1 MKISMNK
8 NSIVEVIAENPNSII
23 AKIQLFLNNPQNER
37 IVVLVEGVDDRKFF
51 SKFFDENTTQIE
63 CCDGCKNV
71 VCVFEKLNPRY
82 EEYMIAIKDADY
94 DILEGKTYTYTNFF
108 LTDCHDLE
116 MMILHNSCVE
126 NNLCAECSLSTD
138 SGIVKTVLED
148 IKSLSYLRW
157 YNEKNQKGL
166 ELKQILCNLYKGSNA
181 LDCETCLCMI
191 EKDKGKGVLNK
202 SDLLSFKSKCSKVDL
217 FDLSVGHDVC
227 YALAL
232 KLKYLCRNKGLKCKI
247 HGEEGVSSAIRIA
260 YNASDFKKT
269 ELYRSLKKWEEGNC
283 RALLKNSI

>member
-1 MKISMNK
+1 MKISMNE
-8 NSIVEVIAENPNSII
+8 NPIAEVTAENPDSII
-23 AKIQLFLNNPQNER
+23 AKIQLYLNNPQNEK
-37 IVVLVEGVDDRKFF
+37 IIVLVEGIDDKKFF

-126 NNLCAECSLSTD
+126 NNLCAECSLPTD

-157 YNEKNQKGL
+157 YNEKNRKGL

-181 LDCETCLCMI
+181 LDCETCLCII
-191 EKDKGKGVLNK
+191 EGNKGKGVPKK
-202 SDLLSFKSKCSKVDL
+202 SDLLSFESEYSSVDL

-227 YALAL
+227 HALAL
-232 KLKYLCRNKGLKCKI
+232 KLKYLCKKENFKCKI

-269 ELYRSLKKWEEGNC
+269 KLYTNLKKWEMGN
-283 RALLKNSI
+283 RKKLLIVNI

>member
-1 MKISMNK
+1 M
-8 NSIVEVIAENPNSII
+8 
-23 AKIQLFLNNPQNER
+23 
-37 IVVLVEGVDDRKFF
+37 EGIDDKKFF

-63 CCDGCKNV
+63 CCEGCKNV
-71 VCVFEKLNPRY
+71 VCVFEKLNPSY
-82 EEYMIAIKDADY
+82 EKYMIAIKDADY
-94 DILEGKTYTYTNFF
+94 DILKGMSYYYTNFF

-126 NNLCAECSLSTD
+126 NSLCAECSLPTNF
-138 SGIVKTVLED
+138 GIVETVLKD

-157 YNEKNQKGL
+157 YNEKNLKGIDL
-166 ELKQILCNLYKGSNA
+166 NPIVYNLYKGSDV

-191 EKDKGKGVLNK
+191 GGNKEKGVPKK
-202 SDLLSFKSKCSKVDL
+202 SDLLSFESEYSNIDL

-227 YALAL
+227 HALAL
-232 KLKYLCRNKGLKCKI
+232 KLKYLCKNKGLKCKI
-247 HGEEGVSSAIRIA
+247 QGEEGVSSAIRIA

-283 RALLKNSI
+283 RKLLIDNI